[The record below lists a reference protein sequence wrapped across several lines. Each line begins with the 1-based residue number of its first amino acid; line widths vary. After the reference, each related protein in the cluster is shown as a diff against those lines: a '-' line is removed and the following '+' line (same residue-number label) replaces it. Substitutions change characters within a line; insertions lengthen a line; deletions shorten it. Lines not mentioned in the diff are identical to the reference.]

1 MTRECSTP
9 GKRASAED
17 RLVAHAILRYL
28 LCHPG
33 AGDTQEGIAS
43 WWLRK
48 QRIEEEVPRVI
59 RALEF
64 LETCGLIV
72 QRTGPDRLP
81 HFRVN
86 TERAEEISRLLGR
99 PVRQTEQC
107 SG

>member
-1 MTRECSTP
+1 MASECFSP
-9 GKRASAED
+9 GNRASAED

-28 LCHPG
+28 LCYPD
-33 AGDTQEGIAS
+33 AGDTREGIAS

-64 LETCGLIV
+64 LESCGLIV
-72 QRTGPDRLP
+72 QRTGPDLLP

-86 TERAEEISRLLGR
+86 TERAEEISRLLGG
-99 PVRQTEQC
+99 PVKQAE
-107 SG
+107 

>member
-1 MTRECSTP
+1 LARESCSP
-9 GKRASAED
+9 GERATAED

-28 LCHPG
+28 LCHPD
-33 AGDTQEGIAS
+33 AGDTREGIAS

-59 RALEF
+59 RALEL
-64 LETCGLIV
+64 LETCGFIV
-72 QRTGPDRLP
+72 QRTGPDFLP

-86 TERAEEISRLLGR
+86 PGRAEEISRLLGR
-99 PVRQTEQC
+99 PVRQAEQC